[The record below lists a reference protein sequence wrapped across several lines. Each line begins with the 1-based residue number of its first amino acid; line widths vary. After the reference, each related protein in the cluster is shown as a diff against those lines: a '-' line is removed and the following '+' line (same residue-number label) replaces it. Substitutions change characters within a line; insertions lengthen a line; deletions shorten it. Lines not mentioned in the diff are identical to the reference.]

1 MNSFKMKLFISVI
14 FSLCFIFPLSSE
26 EEYIEKNKPLD
37 GDLLL
42 PEGYN
47 NIQGDETAEEMK
59 CITVCNQWGEDCIIN
74 PSRNSGARKCRRV
87 CKSFA
92 DRCF

>member
-1 MNSFKMKLFISVI
+1 MNLLKTKLFISVI
-14 FSLCFIFPLSSE
+14 LSLCLIFPISSE
-26 EEYIEKNKPLD
+26 ETFSEEIRPLD

-47 NIQGDETAEEMK
+47 NLSGDKTAEEKK

-74 PSRNSGARKCRRV
+74 PSSNSGARKCRRV

>member
-1 MNSFKMKLFISVI
+1 MIQKKIKLLV
-14 FSLCFIFPLSSE
+14 FIFFLLSFGHLSISAE
-26 EEYIEKNKPLD
+26 SDARNTKPLD

-42 PEGYN
+42 PEDQN
-47 NIQGDETAEEMK
+47 KKAEDKK
-59 CITVCNQWGEDCIIN
+59 CITVCEQWGEDCIIN

-92 DRCF
+92 ETCF

>member
-1 MNSFKMKLFISVI
+1 MDLFKIKLFTLII
-14 FSLCFIFPLSSE
+14 LYLCLIFPLSSA
-26 EEYIEKNKPLD
+26 EEYNEQIKPLD

-47 NIQGDETAEEMK
+47 STLGDNSAEEKK
-59 CITVCNQWGEDCIIN
+59 CITVCNEWGEDCIIN